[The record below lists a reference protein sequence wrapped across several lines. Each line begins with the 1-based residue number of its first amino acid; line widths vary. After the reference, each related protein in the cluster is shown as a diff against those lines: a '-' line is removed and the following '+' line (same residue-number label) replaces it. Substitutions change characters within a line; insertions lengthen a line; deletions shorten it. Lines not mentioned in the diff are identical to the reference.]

1 MNVLL
6 EDPEGIFYYDAASD
20 MSGAAK
26 AKVMKVVVGGKNY
39 VQIKFYSSN
48 ESETYAEVCC
58 TLFVSLS
65 ALTMPFYSASS
76 SPKIPYALFP
86 LSDWLES

>member
-1 MNVLL
+1 MDVLL

-26 AKVMKVVVGGKNY
+26 AKVIKVVMDNKKY
-39 VQIKFYSSN
+39 VRIKFYTSK

-65 ALTMPFYSASS
+65 ALTMPLYFASS
-76 SPKIPYALFP
+76 SLKILYALPP
-86 LSDWLES
+86 LSAWLES

>member
-1 MNVLL
+1 
-6 EDPEGIFYYDAASD
+6 

-39 VQIKFYSSN
+39 VQIKFYTDS
-48 ESETYAEVCC
+48 ESETYAEVCS

-65 ALTMPFYSASS
+65 VLRMPFYFASS
-76 SPKIPYALFP
+76 SLKILYALSP
-86 LSDWLES
+86 LSAWLES